1 MLLLEMLQRVRGAA
15 GPPPGLGAPTWVA
28 VPCVPFSLLLYSC
41 HIPPQILVFFLLAV
55 YERSEKKVWQK
66 NGGSGMLMVQELA
79 ILGFRK
85 CLVPGGPLNQQGNGE
100 GSTKDPV
107 PCLDTKC
114 T

>member
-1 MLLLEMLQRVRGAA
+1 ML
-15 GPPPGLGAPTWVA
+15 PPGWLLPVFLF
-28 VPCVPFSLLLYSC
+28 PFSFTVAIS
-41 HIPPQILVFFLLAV
+41 HHRFWGFFLLAV

-66 NGGSGMLMVQELA
+66 NGGSGMLMAQELA

-85 CLVPGGPLNQQGNGE
+85 GLMPGGLLNQQGNSE